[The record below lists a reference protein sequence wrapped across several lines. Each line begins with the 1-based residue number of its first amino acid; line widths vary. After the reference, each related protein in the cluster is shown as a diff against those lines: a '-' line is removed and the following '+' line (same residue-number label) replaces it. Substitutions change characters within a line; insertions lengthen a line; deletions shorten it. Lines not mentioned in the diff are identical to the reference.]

1 MFSAEKISS
10 FKEFYKK
17 EFGVA
22 LTDQQATEVVT
33 KLLALFSLV
42 YSAQS

>member
-1 MFSAEKISS
+1 MVSAERLVS

-22 LTDQQATEVVT
+22 LTDQQTTELIT
-33 KLLALFSLV
+33 KLLSLFGLV
-42 YSAQS
+42 YSA